1 MRKESRR
8 EFIERALKDC
18 PTSLKATDVPAWIPV
33 SKNYVYALINSGRLR
48 SFKRPQKRIILK
60 DDLIQFMLDN
70 ADSKYKALRVPPD
83 KEDEL

>member
-18 PTSLKATDVPAWIPV
+18 PTNLKATEIPMWIPV
-33 SKNYVYALINSGRLR
+33 GKNYVYTLINSGRLR
-48 SFKRPQKRIILK
+48 SFKGLQKRIILK
-60 DDLIQFMLDN
+60 EDLIQFMLDN
-70 ADSKYKALRVPPD
+70 ADGAYKALRVSLD